1 MNAMSIII
9 VFVFV
14 QLARQVCGIPKEYAI
29 KILTPDCS
37 DEPFNKRMR
46 DRTNGTDLISSPPSR
61 AGWRANGESGRADRD
76 RY

>member
-14 QLARQVCGIPKEYAI
+14 QLARQVCGIPKEYPI

-37 DEPFNKRMR
+37 DEPFDKRMGR
-46 DRTNGTDLISSPPSR
+46 PERTEPT
-61 AGWRANGESGRADRD
+61 
-76 RY
+76 